1 MMQYINLAETAVSRA
16 TLRIITGKWKHS
28 LEDLSLPDRYVRL
41 FQLHGLHG
49 PVQEHDDFKR
59 QIDSITNLDRLHVG
73 HYRFGEI
80 DVNNRRKSTKVMT
93 EMFPTLSINLDP
105 FGEAGP
111 SNSNPDNKFNSTI
124 KPRNWARRL
133 WNNTNPTQRVHD
145 AFRHKPSPELT
156 NNQAQSSPH
165 QIPTTAVETGK
176 LVHLKLYYISLFTP
190 Q

>member
-1 MMQYINLAETAVSRA
+1 VTKCIWITRLNLCGSGLSQDSIVVICHLVTPTLLSINLAGEFIRDEHVEALAHRCPMMQYINLAETAVSRA

-133 WNNTNPTQRVHD
+133 
-145 AFRHKPSPELT
+145 
-156 NNQAQSSPH
+156 
-165 QIPTTAVETGK
+165 
-176 LVHLKLYYISLFTP
+176 
-190 Q
+190 